1 MSGKNHTLYV
11 WRGEIEEL
19 LRLIIEVQLQ
29 LTMSSPEVLQ

>member
-11 WRGEIEEL
+11 WGGEIEEL

-29 LTMSSPEVLQ
+29 LRMSSPEVLQ